1 MQQNNFL
8 KKKFVRLKYDI
19 KKKKKKT
26 YYNNDIT
33 IIIGSE
39 DKVVVQF
46 MILHNIETKIQYL

>member
-1 MQQNNFL
+1 MQQNNFV
-8 KKKFVRLKYDI
+8 KKICKIEIRYY

-26 YYNNDIT
+26 YYNNDIR

-46 MILHNIETKIQYL
+46 MMLHNIETKI